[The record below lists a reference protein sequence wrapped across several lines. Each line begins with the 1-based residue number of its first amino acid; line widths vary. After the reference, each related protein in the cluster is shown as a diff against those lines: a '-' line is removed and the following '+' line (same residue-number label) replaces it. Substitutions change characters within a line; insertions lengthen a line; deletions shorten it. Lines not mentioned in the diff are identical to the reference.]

1 MDREQPLVRQDHPK
15 AIDAAQMD
23 DRMNPTT
30 SLSTRTGAPAAR
42 LSLLAA
48 LVLSTSALAQPVGL
62 PEFEVERMEFN
73 PSGAGSLLINSGQL
87 LPGGRARVALIGHYE
102 NKPLTPELVDAT
114 AENGFREV
122 TLISHRTTAHL
133 VAAYG
138 LGDKLEVGLQLPFIL
153 SQEEGRLTGTPWG
166 APEGGFKLGTPI
178 ANFNIGVLSQ
188 SEDMPVDLAAGVSVG
203 FPIGSA
209 DALARESSLRAIPR
223 IMVGREADGLRAGFE
238 LGADLRPR
246 VSIGDGD
253 NNEAYNRLRLGATVA
268 STGEGVRYEAD
279 ILMWIPFGREFLTA
293 ETLVGVRGPL
303 SDDIEVFALGGAGFG
318 DTLGNPNF
326 RVMLGAAFGGMPPKC
341 VAGGKH
347 TPQQCPDLDDDN
359 DNVKNRDDAC
369 PTQGGKVDAKGCPI
383 KDQDKD
389 GIEDSADK
397 CPTVAGAAS
406 AQGCPDQDGD
416 GVQDS
421 ADKCPTLKGPADR
434 NGCPDTDGDG
444 LDDSADKCPNE
455 AGPVDRQGCPVKDAD
470 KDGIEDAQDSCPNE
484 AGIPELKGCPAK
496 DTDKDGVADHLDNCP
511 NEAGPADNQGCPA
524 KQKQLVVIKQDRID
538 IKDKVYFDS
547 GKATIQKRS
556 NTLLDQMANVL
567 TQHPEI
573 VKVTVEGHTDDS
585 GSAETNRTLSQ
596 QRAEAVR
603 DYLVK
608 KGVPA
613 ARLEA
618 KGFGPDRPVQPN
630 TTAEGRTA
638 NRRVE
643 FITHYDSDTQPK
655 Q

>member
-1 MDREQPLVRQDHPK
+1 
-15 AIDAAQMD
+15 
-23 DRMNPTT
+23 MNRPTVLT
-30 SLSTRTGAPAAR
+30 TLTGAPAAR

-48 LVLSTSALAQPVGL
+48 LVLSTTALAQPAGL
-62 PEFEVERMEFN
+62 PEFELERMEFN

-102 NKPLTPELVDAT
+102 NKPLTPELVDAST
-114 AENGFREV
+114 ESGFREV
-122 TLISHRTTAHL
+122 TLVSHRTTAHI

-138 LGDKLEVGLQLPFIL
+138 LGDKLEVGLQVPLII
-153 SQEEGRLTGTPWG
+153 SQEEGSLTNTPFG

-178 ANFNIGVLSQ
+178 ASFNIGVLQQ
-188 SEDMPVDLAAGVSVG
+188 SENVPVDLAAGVSVG

-209 DALARESSLRAIPR
+209 DALARENTLRAIPR
-223 IMVGREADGLRAGFE
+223 IMVGRENEGLRAGFE

-246 VSIGDGD
+246 VTIGEGD

-268 STGEGVRYEAD
+268 TVGEGVRYEAD

-303 SDDIEVFALGGAGFG
+303 SDDVEVFALGGAGFG

-326 RVMLGAAFGGMPPKC
+326 RVMMGAAFGGMPPKC

-347 TPQQCPDLDDDN
+347 DPKQCPDLDDDN

-369 PTQGGKVDAKGCPI
+369 PTEGGKVDAKGCPI

-397 CPTVAGAAS
+397 CPAVAGAAS

-455 AGPVDRQGCPVKDAD
+455 AGPVDRQGCPPKDAD
-470 KDGIEDAQDSCPNE
+470 KDGILDEQDSCPNE
-484 AGIPELKGCPAK
+484 AGIPELKGCAPK

-511 NEAGPADNQGCPA
+511 NDVGPADNQGCPA
-524 KQKQLVVIKQDRID
+524 AQKQLVVIKQDRID
-538 IKDKVYFDS
+538 IKDKVYFDN
-547 GKATIQKRS
+547 GKATVQKRS
-556 NTLLDQMANVL
+556 NTLLDQMAKVI

-573 VKVTVEGHTDDS
+573 AKVTIEGHTDDA

-608 KGVPA
+608 KGVPTE
-613 ARLEA
+613 RLEP
-618 KGFGPDRPVQPN
+618 KGFGADRPVQPN

-643 FITHYDSDTQPK
+643 FITHYNGDTQQAPQTK
-655 Q
+655 